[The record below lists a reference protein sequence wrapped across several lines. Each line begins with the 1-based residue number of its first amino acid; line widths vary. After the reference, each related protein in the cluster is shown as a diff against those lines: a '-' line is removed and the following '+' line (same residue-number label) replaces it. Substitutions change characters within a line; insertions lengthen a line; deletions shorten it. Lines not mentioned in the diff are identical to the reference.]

1 MMTLL
6 RELGS
11 FLLGLIC
18 IIGGLL
24 AYASIGIVTNVYGA
38 NITFHYILVGSGSG
52 LIILGAIF
60 MYLFIKK

>member
-24 AYASIGIVTNVYGA
+24 AYASIGIVTDIYGA
-38 NITFHYILVGSGSG
+38 NITFHYILVGSGSV